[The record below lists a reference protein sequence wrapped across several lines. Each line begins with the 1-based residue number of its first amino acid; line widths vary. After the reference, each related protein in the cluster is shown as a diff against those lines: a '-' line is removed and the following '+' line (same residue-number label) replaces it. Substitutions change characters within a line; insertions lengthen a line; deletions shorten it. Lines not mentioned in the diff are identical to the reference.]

1 MRNTTRWR
9 TELEKEFARN
19 WSNSLMLSPR
29 EMCSIE
35 LGLYLLERIAPSEP
49 AASLWT
55 LMTGYPFLVPQT
67 DEAGRMLFNA
77 RHLLQRFKS
86 RHLWIDAL
94 ERYRDVKSSL
104 RGYDVTTSKGLIE
117 RRDIALC
124 RNRFTVYE
132 GALTGELAFLEREVK
147 WGEAGSYLMSD
158 KRGNSYGIS
167 LPEVACQPPPEQQH
181 KLVSSRV
188 RKPLT
193 VKWSE
198 LIKTARWMDEVE
210 DERGVKKNSW
220 EHRLSRSG
228 KHDGSGVQLETFG
241 AGHKLAPAS
250 ELRLDGLTHLVGMVS
265 SGKST
270 LMDVLTVW
278 AVKHGMHVTLVVG
291 DVIGALDRA
300 QTFHHL
306 GVNAVPLL
314 GSTRRVE
321 HINSLHKALFARQHD
336 RFLVQEHV
344 GFRWLN
350 TACPLD
356 GMRNDDNPDPFA
368 VDFRPCADLRPVQL
382 EQGKREGP
390 KYCPLY
396 QNCPYHQGQRDLVEA
411 SVWIATPAS
420 LVHTRVAEQINS
432 ESVRFAELV
441 AKRSDL
447 VIVDEADRVQV
458 QLDEIF
464 SPNQVLCS
472 ASGDGWLDN
481 LEERVGEQT
490 GRRGRASVAGD
501 QVETWRRAYHQAQAA
516 ADAVYKRLLGNNDLR
531 EWIHELYFFTDFVL
545 FDRLARAIA
554 ADQQKQ
560 NPVYKKVRHQFDE
573 LIDGGLRSL
582 FSDRLPED
590 NASSGAST
598 PLANFANRLLMSA
611 DSRFLRRELRAWIEQ
626 QNTITVGEDEAGRMV
641 ERLEF
646 ALLIAVLANRLNF
659 LFGRW
664 KEVEDLLGLERSSST
679 LLYRPPLDYQAL
691 IPMTPVGNVL
701 AFQYIHDELAGAA
714 TLKFLRCTGVG
725 RSLLLRLHDLLSD
738 EGVAGPHVLLLSGT
752 SWAGGDPSYHLQVP
766 VSGILR
772 APQKETEAIASSEFR
787 FLPLRDERDQAI
799 VVSGRHGENRA
810 EALRQM
816 LKNLARTTN
825 IGDAGSS
832 LLEKERNSLDENR
845 RRILLVVGSY
855 KEAAQAREFLERERP
870 DWRDNNDVVQL
881 VPDVELIRDEH
892 SLSKLPRGQVDQFA
906 ATNAWLLI
914 APLMAIERGHNIL
927 NEQRVAAIG
936 AAYFLVR
943 PHPRPQD
950 LSYAV
955 RSLNKWAVDEAS
967 VLPKK
972 SLESATLDAA
982 GRAWRG
988 AAQRRWR
995 ELLTTDFIHA
1005 TLPKSERDLLTWN
1018 LMVSMW
1024 QIIGRLIRGGQPAR
1038 IYFCDAKFDLV
1049 RSGLV
1054 QKSVSLLDEMLA
1066 VLKPYF
1072 QTSPAGGEEKRER
1085 ALVSELYGPLY
1096 NALENI
1102 RY

>member
-9 TELEKEFARN
+9 KDLEKEFARN
-19 WSNSLMLSPR
+19 WSNPSALSPR
-29 EMCSIE
+29 EMCSVE
-35 LGLYLLERIAPSEP
+35 LGLYLLEHIAPGEP

-55 LMTGYPFLVPQT
+55 LMTGYPFFAPQV
-67 DEAGRMLFNA
+67 DDARHMLFNA
-77 RHLLQRFKS
+77 RHLLQRYKS
-86 RHLWIDAL
+86 RHLWFDSL
-94 ERYRDVKSSL
+94 ERYREVKGSL
-104 RGYDVTTSKGLIE
+104 RGYEVKSTSGAIE

-124 RNRFTVYE
+124 RNRFAAYE
-132 GALTGELAFLEREVK
+132 AALKEDLPFLGREVK
-147 WGEAGSYLMSD
+147 WAEAGSYRMSD
-158 KRGNSYGIS
+158 KRGNHYGVS
-167 LPEVACQPPPEQQH
+167 LPEAACLPQPEKAHDLGPA
-181 KLVSSRV
+181 RA
-188 RKPLT
+188 RKPLG
-193 VKWSE
+193 VKWSD

-210 DERGVKKNSW
+210 EKSNQKRNMW
-220 EHRLSRSG
+220 EHRLSRNS
-228 KHDGSGVQLETFG
+228 KDGDGGVQLETFG
-241 AGHKLAPAS
+241 AGNKLVAAN
-250 ELRLDGLTHLVGMVS
+250 ELKLDGITHLVGMVS

-278 AVKHGMHVTLVVG
+278 AVKRGMHVTLVVG

-300 QTFHHL
+300 QAFHRL

-314 GSTRRVE
+314 GSTRRPE
-321 HINSLHKALFARQHD
+321 HINSLHKALFARQRD
-336 RFLVQEHV
+336 RLLVQDHI
-344 GFRWLN
+344 GFRWLS

-356 GMRNDDNPDPFA
+356 GMRHDDNPDPFA
-368 VDFRPCADLRPVQL
+368 VDFRPCTDLRPVQP
-382 EQGKREGP
+382 EQGSREGS

-396 QNCPYHQGQRDLVEA
+396 QGCPYHQGQRELVEA

-441 AKRSDL
+441 VRHSDL

-472 ASGDGWLDN
+472 ASGNGWLDN
-481 LEERVGEQT
+481 LEQRVGEQT

-516 ADAVYKRLLGNNDLR
+516 ADAVYKRLLGNRALR
-531 EWIHELYFFTDFVL
+531 DWIHELYFFTDFVL
-545 FDRLARAIA
+545 FDRLAHGIA

-560 NPVYKKVRHQFDE
+560 NSVYKKVRQQFDG
-573 LIDGGLRSL
+573 LIDGGLRAI
-582 FSDRLPED
+582 FSDRLSED
-590 NASSGAST
+590 DEPSGPT
-598 PLANFANRLLMSA
+598 NPLANFANRLLMSA
-611 DSRFLRRELRAWIEQ
+611 DSRLLRRELRGWIEQ
-626 QNTITVGEDEAGRMV
+626 QSAKALDEDEAERMV

-646 ALLIAVLANRLNF
+646 ALLIAILANRLNF

-701 AFQYIHDELAGAA
+701 AFQYLHDELAGAA

-738 EGVAGPHVLLLSGT
+738 EGVGGPHVLLLSGT

-772 APQKETEAIASSEFR
+772 APQKETEAIARSEFR
-787 FLPLRDERDQAI
+787 FLPLRDPQDQAI
-799 VVSGRHGENRA
+799 VISGRFGEYRE

-816 LKNLARTTN
+816 LKNLARAGN
-825 IGDAGSS
+825 IGDGGTS
-832 LLEKERNSLDENR
+832 LLEKERDSLDENR

-855 KEAAQAREFLERERP
+855 KEAEVAREFLERERP
-870 DWRDNNDVVQL
+870 DWRDSNDVVQL
-881 VPDVELIRDEH
+881 VPDAESVGDENA
-892 SLSKLPRGQVDQFA
+892 LSKLPRGQVDQFA
-906 ATNAWLLI
+906 STNAWLLI

-955 RSLNKWAVDEAS
+955 RSLNKWAVDEAA
-967 VLPKK
+967 VLPEKVREFK
-972 SLESATLDAA
+972 SLDAA
-982 GRAWRG
+982 GREWRS
-988 AAQRRWR
+988 AAKRRWR

-1005 TLPKSERDLLTWN
+1005 TLHKDERDLLTWN

-1049 RSGLV
+1049 RSGLA
-1054 QKSVSLLDEMLA
+1054 QKSVSLLDEMRS
-1066 VLKPYF
+1066 VLQPYF
-1072 QTSPAGGEEKRER
+1072 ETSPAGMWQEREQ
-1085 ALVSELYGPLY
+1085 ALVSELYGPLHS
-1096 NALENI
+1096 ALENL